1 MTNVQPYSDDNY
13 DSANLSYAE
22 LSAIAD
28 DVGFL
33 TIPGLTLVDQL
44 DLLGVPFYVTGIRF
58 QSPIPDKAKDC
69 GWRDYVS
76 LECTVADEATL
87 NEQLKRGRVLRT
99 TGKNATSFQDID
111 ELAVSPNERIVVN
124 DGSTGIRRQ
133 IVSILDH
140 SKMGLI
146 EVGHHDVERR
156 YDMPW
161 NLWESSGDQTFVSG
175 ENILPYFTH
184 RKDGKPLLINSR
196 RGLYGSEFSNEYGDS
211 TTFYLR

>member
-1 MTNVQPYSDDNY
+1 MSDVQPYSADNY
-13 DSANLSYAE
+13 DSADLSYAE
-22 LSAIAD
+22 LTDLAD
-28 DVGFL
+28 NIGFL

-44 DLLGVPFYVTGIRF
+44 DLLGVPFYVTGVRF
-58 QSPIPDKAKDC
+58 QSPIPDKSKEC

-87 NEQLKRGRVLRT
+87 NDQLKRGRVLRT

-111 ELAVSPNERIVVN
+111 ELAVRPNERIVVN

-133 IVSILDH
+133 VVSILDH
-140 SKMGLI
+140 PKMGLI
-146 EVGHHDVERR
+146 TVGHLDVERR

-161 NLWESSGDQTFVSG
+161 NLWESAGDQTWVSG
-175 ENILPYFTH
+175 DNILPYFT
-184 RKDGKPLLINSR
+184 RRNDGKPLLINSR
-196 RGLYGSEFSNEYGDS
+196 RGLYGSEFSNEYGDA